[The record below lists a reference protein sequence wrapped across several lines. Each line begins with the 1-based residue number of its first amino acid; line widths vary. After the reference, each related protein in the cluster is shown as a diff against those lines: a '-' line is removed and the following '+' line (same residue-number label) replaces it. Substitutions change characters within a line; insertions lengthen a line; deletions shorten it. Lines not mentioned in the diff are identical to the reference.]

1 MEIIMENKEMS
12 FEELLQELDKAV
24 EKLESKDLSLDEA
37 IETYK
42 KGLELSNKIKTV
54 LENAKNVIVTKMED
68 K

>member
-1 MEIIMENKEMS
+1 MENKEMS